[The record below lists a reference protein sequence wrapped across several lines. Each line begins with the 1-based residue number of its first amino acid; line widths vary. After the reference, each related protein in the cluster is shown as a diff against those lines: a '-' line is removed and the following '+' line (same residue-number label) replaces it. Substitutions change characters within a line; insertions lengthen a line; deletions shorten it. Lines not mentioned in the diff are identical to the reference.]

1 MTILVDTYS
10 KKKLKTLYLKP
21 EIIDIIPQIY
31 IHSPLFVA
39 ENKNAKQKKH
49 TPPSSLKS
57 TIILKMV
64 KLLLEDDFYPY

>member
-10 KKKLKTLYLKP
+10 KKDLKTLYLKP

-39 ENKNAKQKKH
+39 EKKNAKQKKTYTSLLPEVNH
-49 TPPSSLKS
+49 HFKNGETP
-57 TIILKMV
+57 
-64 KLLLEDDFYPY
+64 FGR